1 MKQVVAYYRASKTE
15 QLNSIEVQRN
25 QMNEFINK
33 NRDIYKLVGE
43 YSEYHTGKDRKR
55 IELAKAIKHCSENNC
70 TLAFTKIDRLS
81 RLASQLLQIRDSG
94 LNLICLD
101 MPELNTLTF
110 GIFATIAQHEREL
123 ISSRTKAALAI
134 VRTKNIKLGN
144 PNGWK
149 DVQIKAQATRKETR
163 TIWLKSN
170 ESDRAKGIINLLIN
184 NGTKSLN
191 EIARNLNFQN
201 IKTQRGGRWQA
212 NLVKKFLLE
221 NGYSYC
227 YSFKNNKT

>member
-1 MKQVVAYYRASKTE
+1 MKPVIAYYRASKTE

-25 QMNEFINK
+25 QMSEFIK
-33 NRDIYKLVGE
+33 KYGDTYKLVGE

-55 IELAKAIKHCSENNC
+55 IELAKAIKHCSEDNC

-134 VRTKNIKLGN
+134 VKKTKKLGN

-149 DVQIKAQATRKETR
+149 DVQIKAQATRKEAR
-163 TIWLKSN
+163 KIWLKSN
-170 ESDRAKGIINLLIN
+170 ESDRAKGIINLLIS

-221 NGYSYC
+221 NGYSDR
-227 YSFKNNKT
+227 YSLKKNKT